1 MSQPRELPRVF
12 REHVVVFDGAMG
24 SLLHERVAN
33 TSRPFEELN
42 FTSPHLV
49 CQIHAEYIQA
59 GANAIETN
67 TFAANRFKLARYGL
81 EDKVFEL
88 NSAGARLAR
97 NVAGTNI
104 VVAGSVGPLGV
115 RLAPL
120 GTVSAEE
127 VRSAVSE
134 QVRGLVDGGVDL
146 IVLETQSDLDVV
158 CAMLEA
164 AFEVCELPVICQ
176 FTVGNDLVT
185 TSGDTLDDIV
195 LRLSDYPIGALGIN
209 CGIGPEGT
217 LRAVQAL
224 SEITDLP
231 ISAKPNSGFPANVD
245 GRTLFI
251 SGANYFAE
259 RGAEIVQAGASI
271 IGGCCGTTPAH
282 IEALASKVTG
292 LARPI
297 RSVVRAPRRREVTL
311 QGTCERSPL
320 LRKMTGGFVTVEVT
334 PPKDTNYRA
343 LIEKLRPLVD
353 AGISA
358 IDVTDNPMA
367 SMHMSGIAFAH
378 LVKEELGIATI
389 LHLTCRDLN
398 LLGMHS
404 ALLGAAALGIDGIL
418 ALTGDPASV
427 GDFPG
432 ATSVFDVTSDG
443 LAKIISSL
451 NCGVDYVGKEIG
463 QPTSFAIGAAF
474 NPLAEDMQKELGR
487 LVKKR
492 EAGADFLMTQPVFD
506 IDALRAAAK
515 LLPSD
520 WNPPILV
527 GVLPLRSTRHA
538 EFLHNEVPGMTIPD
552 HIRAKLAS
560 VDAESAKAL
569 GAQYA
574 RDIYLAARESFGGAY
589 FMPPFA
595 NYDVI
600 REVMTGG

>member
-1 MSQPRELPRVF
+1 MPQPRELPRVF
-12 REHVVVFDGAMG
+12 QEHVVVFDGAMG
-24 SLLHERVAN
+24 SLLHERGAN
-33 TSRPFEELN
+33 ASRPFEELN

-59 GANAIETN
+59 GADAIETN
-67 TFAANRFKLARYGL
+67 TFAANKFRLARYGL

-97 NVAGTNI
+97 NVAGGNV

-115 RLAPL
+115 RLAPI

-127 VRSAVSE
+127 VKSAVGE

-146 IVLETQSDLDVV
+146 ILLETQSDLDLV

-164 AFEVCELPVICQ
+164 AFETCDLPVICQ
-176 FTVGNDLVT
+176 FTMGTDLIT
-185 TSGDTLDDIV
+185 SSGDTLDDIV
-195 LRLSDYPIGALGIN
+195 LRLSDYPVSALGIN
-209 CGIGPEGT
+209 CSIGPEGT
-217 LRAVQAL
+217 LRAVQEL
-224 SEITDLP
+224 SEITELP
-231 ISAKPNSGFPANVD
+231 ISAQPNSGFPANVD

-259 RGAEIVQAGASI
+259 RGAEIVQAGAGI

-282 IEALASKVTG
+282 IEALAAKVKE
-292 LARPI
+292 LARPV
-297 RSVVRAPRRREVTL
+297 RSVVRAPRRREASP

-334 PPKDTNYRA
+334 PPKDTNYHA
-343 LIEKLRPLVD
+343 LVEKLRPLVD

-367 SMHMSGIAFAH
+367 SMHMSAIAFAH

-398 LLGMHS
+398 ILGMHS

-451 NCGVDYVGKEIG
+451 NCGVDSVGKEIG

-474 NPLAEDMQKELGR
+474 NPLAEDMGKELGR
-487 LVKKR
+487 LAKKR

-506 IDALRAAAK
+506 IEALRAAAK

-520 WNPPILV
+520 WNPPILA
-527 GVLPLRSTRHA
+527 GVLPLRSSRHA

-552 HIRAKLAS
+552 HIRTRLAS
-560 VDAESAKAL
+560 VDAESAKQI
-569 GAQYA
+569 GAEYA
-574 RDIYLAARESFGGAY
+574 RDIYLAARESFGGVY
-589 FMPPFA
+589 FMPPFN

-600 REVMTGG
+600 REVMLGE

>member
-1 MSQPRELPRVF
+1 MPQLRELPQAF
-12 REHVVVFDGAMG
+12 QEHVIVFDGAMG
-24 SLLHERVAN
+24 SLLHERGAN
-33 TSRPFEELN
+33 ASRPFEELN
-42 FTSPHLV
+42 LTSPHLV
-49 CQIHAEYIQA
+49 CQVHAEYIQA

-67 TFAANRFKLARYGL
+67 TFAANRFRLARYGL

-97 NVAGTNI
+97 NVAGGNV

-127 VRSAVSE
+127 VKSAVGE

-146 IVLETQSDLDVV
+146 ILLETQSDLDVV
-158 CAMLEA
+158 CAMLDA
-164 AFEVCELPVICQ
+164 VFEVSELPVICQ
-176 FTVGNDLVT
+176 FTVGTDLVT
-185 TSGDTLDDIV
+185 SSGDTLDDIV
-195 LRLSDYPIGALGIN
+195 LRLSDYPVSALGVN
-209 CGIGPEGT
+209 CSIGPEGT

-224 SEITDLP
+224 SEITELP
-231 ISAKPNSGFPANVD
+231 ISAQPNSGFPANVD

-282 IEALASKVTG
+282 IEALASRVKE
-292 LARPI
+292 LKRPV
-297 RSVVRAPRRREVTL
+297 RSVVHAPRRREITA

-334 PPKDTNYRA
+334 PPKDTNYHV

-367 SMHMSGIAFAH
+367 SMHMSAIAFAH

-474 NPLAEDMQKELGR
+474 NPLAEDMAKELGR
-487 LVKKR
+487 LAKKR

-506 IDALRAAAK
+506 IDALKTAAK
-515 LLPSD
+515 MLPSD

-552 HIRAKLAS
+552 DIRAKLAS
-560 VDAESAKAL
+560 VDAESAKAI

-574 RDIYLAARESFGGAY
+574 RDIYLAARESFGGVY
-589 FMPPFA
+589 FMPPFN
-595 NYDVI
+595 NYEAI
-600 REVMTGG
+600 REVIVGA